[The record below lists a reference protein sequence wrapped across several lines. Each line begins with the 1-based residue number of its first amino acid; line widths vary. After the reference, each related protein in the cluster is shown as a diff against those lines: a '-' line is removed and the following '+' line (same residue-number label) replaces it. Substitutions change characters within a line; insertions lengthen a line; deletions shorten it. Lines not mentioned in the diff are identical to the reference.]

1 MTGAGHLIRKA
12 FRAFYRLKH
21 EKCLIQ
27 SGAQIHR
34 PFLGA
39 PQIGNNF
46 GLANDS
52 AANANADTGANK
64 ANVYQANQMA
74 EGRSSFESYNGAK
87 SGLDRQF
94 AAGDLNGPYGINSVI
109 HGQHPLKL
117 KSRFGLACR
126 AFVNAWRAA

>member
-21 EKCLIQ
+21 EKRLVQ
-27 SGAQIHR
+27 SGAQVHR

-39 PQIGNNF
+39 SQVGNNF
-46 GLANDS
+46 GLANYS
-52 AANANADTGANK
+52 AAITNAGTGANK

-74 EGRSSFESYNGAK
+74 EGGSSFESYNGAE

-94 AAGDLNGPYGINSVI
+94 VAGDLNGSCGLNSVI
-109 HGQHPLKL
+109 HSQHPLKL